1 MTPEAKG
8 GRRHIP
14 QRTCVGC
21 RQVLAKRAMTRVVRT
36 ADGVRIDP
44 TGKANGRGAYLHDLA
59 SCWRTGLQGSLE
71 HALRVRLSPAD
82 RLRLEEH
89 MQRLPDDTPHDLT

>member
-1 MTPEAKG
+1 
-8 GRRHIP
+8 
-14 QRTCVGC
+14 
-21 RQVLAKRAMTRVVRT
+21 MTRVVRT

-89 MQRLPDDTPHDLT
+89 LQRLPDDTPHDLT